1 MSGTAVAEHV
11 PPGRAGRL
19 WLLGRL
25 TAARRSVELL
35 DRKRQLLRR
44 ELSRLATLHDETRQR
59 WVISCAEAER
69 WGLRATVL
77 GGASDVALS
86 AAAVAG
92 RANVEVAWRNT
103 MGVQHPDQPRC
114 ALPSLSPIEAAAA
127 NAAVAPA
134 SASYRRALEA
144 AVAFAAADAS
154 WRLLDAE
161 LHATDRRLR
170 AIERHRLPALG
181 DALHRLEL
189 RLDELE
195 QEERVVTRW
204 AQRRRRGQLAGPAAP
219 TSSGNGADVTS

>member
-1 MSGTAVAEHV
+1 MNGTAMAEHV

-25 TAARRSVELL
+25 ASARRSVELL

-44 ELSRLATLHDETRQR
+44 ELVRLATLRDETSQR
-59 WVISCAEAER
+59 WVIACAEAER

-77 GGASDVALS
+77 GGAFGMALS
-86 AAAVAG
+86 AAPVAG

-103 MGVQHPDQPRC
+103 MGVRHPDEPFC
-114 ALPSLSPIEAAAA
+114 ALASLSPAEAASG

-134 SASYRRALEA
+134 AAAYRRALEA
-144 AVAFAAADAS
+144 AVSHAAADTS
-154 WRLLDAE
+154 WRLLDDE
-161 LHATDRRLR
+161 LHTTARRLR
-170 AIERHRLPALG
+170 AIERLRLPALS
-181 DALHRLEL
+181 DALRRLEL

-204 AQRRRRGQLAGPAAP
+204 ARRRRQGQFAGPAASTNP
-219 TSSGNGADVTS
+219 DNNVDVTS